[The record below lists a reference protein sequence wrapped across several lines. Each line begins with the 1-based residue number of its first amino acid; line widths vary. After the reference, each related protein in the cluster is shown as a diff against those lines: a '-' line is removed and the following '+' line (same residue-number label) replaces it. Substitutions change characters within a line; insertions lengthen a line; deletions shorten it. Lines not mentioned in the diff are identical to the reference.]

1 MSAALYWRRKAGY
14 ASSGL
19 LDFLRALSQAQAKPE
34 NQRAFGQLLSTHP
47 PLFSRRSA

>member
-1 MSAALYWRRKAGY
+1 LSRDKEDGADERGTLLAAQAGY

-34 NQRAFGQLLSTHP
+34 N
-47 PLFSRRSA
+47 SAHSASF